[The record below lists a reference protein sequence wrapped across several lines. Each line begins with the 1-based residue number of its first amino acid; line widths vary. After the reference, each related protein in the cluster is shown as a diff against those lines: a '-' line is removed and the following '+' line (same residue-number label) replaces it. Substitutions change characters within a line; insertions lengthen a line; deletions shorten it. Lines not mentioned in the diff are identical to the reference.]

1 MDNNNELDEDSV
13 IIIGLY
19 YQYQQLRSYQIQKV
33 LEEMNKYKEQILIYS
48 SKIYGFL
55 NKLYCLLPHDNDK
68 LKKKSAKNKWIKIY
82 FSNFKMQY
90 MIHEDYCTYIIYNKI
105 PTPNHQYHQPLQED
119 ILSEFQDQILDYIQ
133 KINQRFFENL
143 CQNNQYSQNNMQFQL
158 DNFEYYQM
166 IENLYY
172 NSDDVLTSQEY
183 QDIEEYMRK
192 TAQQIIK
199 YEFEKIADQIKNSYK
214 DFISNTEIQPNQY
227 PQEFNYKNY
236 GDGLKAVKHMEDKQF
251 KVQQIQENQDI
262 SELQIGVYYIQIKKS
277 MIILEIKKDQKNAY
291 IINYFHHY
299 QNKSSIFQKLSY
311 FQIWRIKTIKLSIE
325 ETYALIKTKKKSSDF
340 NQQQNNIIE
349 IYEQQVFEEINN
361 QLEQFN
367 NLQQNIKNYISKIIP
382 YSTNYKDIY
391 SLKFIQQLQQK
402 NNFDFNLIQI
412 IEFDQNLEKLLFE
425 TQSQNVILKNKE
437 NIAFGAV
444 IYPNQNQ
451 IIVYLK
457 NDSNIFIDGLE
468 YSQQKNYYRGIN
480 MKESR
485 FNKYNQEKSD
495 FQLKINQKEQDQKQ
509 IIIYFTN
516 IKDISAQVAQFYVSL
531 LLKKPEFKV
540 LKMIKNFFEL
550 KPQNDISQQ
559 QIDQALLRLN
569 ALLKDEPPKIEKQ
582 KFKKPILNNSEDAS
596 IIVTSQPN
604 YTSQTKMTSE
614 QINHFVE
621 RMNDKYKQTQN
632 KIIEQRKDQIYS
644 PIKVNEKSQSILK
657 QKIQNGEYQSLYER
671 SKIRQIEKQE
681 KIKENE
687 KQKILE
693 EMMSIKIK
701 QSESKSVD
709 NFIQKM
715 DYWKE
720 KRTQNIQNQQQEK
733 IEKELEG
740 VTFKPNLNS
749 LSEKIIK
756 KQNRDNDV
764 LERFQ
769 KSNLNKQMN
778 EQKLLM
784 DELKK
789 TPFTP
794 KLNKNSVLINNQV
807 QKQQLKNHNY
817 FIKQQTVKQQRD
829 SIIINSTNQKQ
840 ISKETYNSKQSKSLT
855 PDHVNSKYSTKKIKD
870 DNQIRQRSTTPL
882 KQNKIIPNVQ
892 EIKYN
897 PNLKFLMTL
906 AQKELNY
913 SSLF

>member
-1 MDNNNELDEDSV
+1 MYNNNS
-13 IIIGLY
+13 
-19 YQYQQLRSYQIQKV
+19 
-33 LEEMNKYKEQILIYS
+33 
-48 SKIYGFL
+48 
-55 NKLYCLLPHDNDK
+55 
-68 LKKKSAKNKWIKIY
+68 
-82 FSNFKMQY
+82 
-90 MIHEDYCTYIIYNKI
+90 
-105 PTPNHQYHQPLQED
+105 
-119 ILSEFQDQILDYIQ
+119 
-133 KINQRFFENL
+133 FF
-143 CQNNQYSQNNMQFQL
+143 
-158 DNFEYYQM
+158 
-166 IENLYY
+166 
-172 NSDDVLTSQEY
+172 
-183 QDIEEYMRK
+183 
-192 TAQQIIK
+192 
-199 YEFEKIADQIKNSYK
+199 
-214 DFISNTEIQPNQY
+214 
-227 PQEFNYKNY
+227 
-236 GDGLKAVKHMEDKQF
+236 
-251 KVQQIQENQDI
+251 
-262 SELQIGVYYIQIKKS
+262 
-277 MIILEIKKDQKNAY
+277 
-291 IINYFHHY
+291 
-299 QNKSSIFQKLSY
+299 
-311 FQIWRIKTIKLSIE
+311 
-325 ETYALIKTKKKSSDF
+325 
-340 NQQQNNIIE
+340 
-349 IYEQQVFEEINN
+349 
-361 QLEQFN
+361 
-367 NLQQNIKNYISKIIP
+367 
-382 YSTNYKDIY
+382 
-391 SLKFIQQLQQK
+391 
-402 NNFDFNLIQI
+402 
-412 IEFDQNLEKLLFE
+412 
-425 TQSQNVILKNKE
+425 
-437 NIAFGAV
+437 
-444 IYPNQNQ
+444 
-451 IIVYLK
+451 
-457 NDSNIFIDGLE
+457 
-468 YSQQKNYYRGIN
+468 
-480 MKESR
+480 
-485 FNKYNQEKSD
+485 
-495 FQLKINQKEQDQKQ
+495 
-509 IIIYFTN
+509 
-516 IKDISAQVAQFYVSL
+516 
-531 LLKKPEFKV
+531 
-540 LKMIKNFFEL
+540 
-550 KPQNDISQQ
+550 QNDISQQ

-569 ALLKDEPPKIEKQ
+569 ALLKEEPPKIEKQ
-582 KFKKPILNNSEDAS
+582 KFKKPILNNQEDAS
-596 IIVTSQPN
+596 IIVTSQAN

-740 VTFKPNLNS
+740 VTFKPNLNP
-749 LSEKIIK
+749 LSAKIIK

-769 KSNLNKQMN
+769 KSILNKQMN

-817 FIKQQTVKQQRD
+817 FIKQQTVKQQKD

-840 ISKETYNSKQSKSLT
+840 ISKETYYSKQSKSLT
-855 PDHVNSKYSTKKIKD
+855 PDHFNSKYSTKKIKD